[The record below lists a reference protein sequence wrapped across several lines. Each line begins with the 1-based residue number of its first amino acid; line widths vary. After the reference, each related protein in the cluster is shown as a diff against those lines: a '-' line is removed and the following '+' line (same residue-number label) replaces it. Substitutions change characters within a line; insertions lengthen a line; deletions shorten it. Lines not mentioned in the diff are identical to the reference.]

1 MKSTKKKNDF
11 IDELSLTLPV
21 KRIKRAHKEADKEI
35 LQIPK
40 LNHHSI
46 KERIF
51 QSYIKGKLQ
60 KQ

>member
-1 MKSTKKKNDF
+1 MSND
-11 IDELSLTLPV
+11 IDEQIIRGDV
-21 KRIKRAHKEADKEI
+21 KKLNISGILVESFEKSNKEI